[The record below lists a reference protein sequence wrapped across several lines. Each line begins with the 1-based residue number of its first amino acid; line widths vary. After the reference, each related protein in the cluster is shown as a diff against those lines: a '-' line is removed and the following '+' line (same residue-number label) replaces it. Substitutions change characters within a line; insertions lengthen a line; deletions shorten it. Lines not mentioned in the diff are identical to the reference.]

1 MKKQIVIDKSA
12 EKELG
17 KLSEEVQLKFQGHFE
32 ALGEE
37 GKLDFPDARKISKDL
52 FEIRVKLKG
61 QYRGFYA
68 YVQEDYVII
77 LHIFQKKTQK
87 TPLMN
92 IEMAERR
99 LVKYGQDA

>member
-12 EKELG
+12 EKELAN
-17 KLSEEVQLKFQGHFE
+17 LSGEVQLKFQGHFE

-52 FEIRVKLKG
+52 FEIRVKLQG

-68 YVQEDYVII
+68 YVQQDYIII
-77 LHIFQKKTQK
+77 LHIFHKKTQK
-87 TPLMN
+87 TPFRN
-92 IEMAERR
+92 IETAERR
-99 LVKYGQDA
+99 LIKYG

>member
-17 KLSEEVQLKFQGHFE
+17 NLNEEVQFKFQGHFE
-32 ALGEE
+32 ALREG
-37 GKLDFPDARKISKDL
+37 GKLDFPDARKISKNL

-68 YVQEDYVII
+68 YVQEDYIII
-77 LHIFQKKTQK
+77 LHIFHKKTQK
-87 TPLMN
+87 TPFGN
-92 IEMAERR
+92 IETAERR
-99 LVKYGQDA
+99 LIKYG